1 MAWLRIKESVSLCGK
16 SSQLSRMDSLWKVPQ
31 QQHEIHS
38 LNYLFNLEH
47 WDDVCV
53 YMDNQNVCTICILQG
68 VVFILLGRDI
78 FRRFVNLYLKQNQ
91 LPWWD
96 RKIKFNLINL
106 FFLSSA
112 KPSYNW
118 IRNWTFLTYLFQEK
132 KNMIDL
138 GFSGF
143 SFSCPFVFKGW
154 LNEDVMSINYRM
166 KK

>member
-1 MAWLRIKESVSLCGK
+1 MAWLRIKGSVSLCGR

-31 QQHEIHS
+31 QQQYERYS
-38 LNYLFNLEH
+38 LNYLFNLER

-132 KNMIDL
+132 KNIIDIGL
-138 GFSGF
+138 SEFLF
-143 SFSCPFVFKGW
+143 F
-154 LNEDVMSINYRM
+154 MSVCFQRLVKWRRLVN
-166 KK
+166 KL